1 MSAKGDGG
9 KPHYTIIGAGVVG
22 SACALA
28 LARDDF
34 PVTVIERGEPG
45 MGASYGNAGFIQ
57 TGTPLPFATPGI
69 VRQLPKLLFDP
80 ESPLKLRWRY
90 LPRLAPFLLRLL
102 RNANADKVEAI
113 AGSLQALLDR
123 SGEAHRT
130 MLREAGATDL
140 IRTRGLLFVY
150 PNQASF
156 EEAEWEIDLFRRHGA
171 PIEELHDDAVRQMEP
186 TLARDYRWAYH
197 LRDTFYTVDPLGIA
211 QSYLTH
217 AQSLGV
223 ELVRDEVRDIE
234 IGKMGKM
241 GEMGADGPVA
251 LLCTGGR
258 REVDQLVLC
267 AGIQSSPLAK
277 RLGVSV
283 PMESARGYHLM
294 LPEPEV
300 ELQAPVVDG
309 AMHFG
314 VTPMREGIRLAGTV
328 EFASVDA
335 PPSEARARM
344 LYPMAKKM
352 IPALSDKGAE
362 TWMGHRPTL
371 PDSLPVLGPSP
382 NHANVLFAF
391 GHGMLGLTMAAATGE
406 IIAKLAAG
414 EHPGLDLSPYRPDRF

>member
-1 MSAKGDGG
+1 MSEARGGTG
-9 KPHYTIIGAGVVG
+9 KPHHTIIGAGVVG

-28 LARDDF
+28 LARDGF

-69 VRQLPKLLFDP
+69 MRQLPKLLFDP

-90 LPRLAPFLLRLL
+90 LPRLTPFLLRLL

-150 PNQASF
+150 PNRASF

-171 PIEELHDDAVRQMEP
+171 PVEELHDDAVRQMEP
-186 TLARDYRWAYH
+186 ALARDYRWAYH

-211 QSYLTH
+211 KSYLEH

-234 IGKMGKM
+234 M
-241 GEMGADGPVA
+241 AATGPVA
-251 LLCTGGR
+251 LLCNGGR
-258 REVDQLVLC
+258 RDVDQLVLC

-277 RLGVSV
+277 RLGASV

-294 LPEPEV
+294 LPEPGV

-314 VTPMREGIRLAGTV
+314 VTPMRGGIRLAGTV
-328 EFASVDA
+328 EFASVNA
-335 PPSEARARM
+335 PPNDARARM

-352 IPALSDKGAE
+352 IPELSDTGAE

-371 PDSLPVLGPSP
+371 PDSLPILGRSP
-382 NHANVLFAF
+382 KHANVLFAF

-414 EHPGLDLSPYRPDRF
+414 EHPGLDLTPYRPDRF

>member
-1 MSAKGDGG
+1 MEMSAKGDGG
-9 KPHYTIIGAGVVG
+9 KPHHTIIGAGVVG

-28 LARDDF
+28 LARDGF

-69 VRQLPKLLFDP
+69 MRQLPKLLFDP

-102 RNANADKVEAI
+102 KNSNADKVEAI

-150 PNQASF
+150 PDQASF

-171 PIEELHDDAVRQMEP
+171 PIEELYDDAVRQMEP
-186 TLARDYRWAYH
+186 ALARDYRWAYH
-197 LRDTFYTVDPLGIA
+197 LQETFYTVDPLGIA
-211 QSYLTH
+211 QSYLKH

-234 IGKMGKM
+234 LGP
-241 GEMGADGPVA
+241 DGPVA
-251 LLCTGGR
+251 LLCDGGR
-258 REVDQLVLC
+258 RAVGQLVLC
-267 AGIQSSPLAK
+267 AGIGSSRLAQ
-277 RLGVSV
+277 RLGAAV

-294 LPEPEV
+294 LREPGV

-314 VTPMREGIRLAGTV
+314 VTPMREGVRLAGTV
-328 EFASVDA
+328 EFASLNA
-335 PPSEARARM
+335 PPNEARARM

-352 IPALSDKGAE
+352 IPALSDKNAE
-362 TWMGHRPTL
+362 SWMGHRPTL
-371 PDSLPVLGPSP
+371 PDSLPVIGRSP
-382 NHANVLFAF
+382 RHANVLFAF
-391 GHGMLGLTMAAATGE
+391 GHAMLGLTMAAATGE

>member
-1 MSAKGDGG
+1 MSDAARGTG
-9 KPHYTIIGAGVVG
+9 KPHHTIIGAGVVG

-28 LARDDF
+28 LARDGF

-45 MGASYGNAGFIQ
+45 MEASYGNAGFIQ

-80 ESPLKLRWRY
+80 QSPLKLRWRY

-186 TLARDYRWAYH
+186 ALARDYRWAYH

-211 QSYLTH
+211 QSYLKH

-234 IGKMGKM
+234 MGV
-241 GEMGADGPVA
+241 EGPVA
-251 LLCTGGR
+251 LECAGGR

-294 LPEPEV
+294 LPEPGV

-314 VTPMREGIRLAGTV
+314 VTPMRGGIRLAGTV

-335 PPSEARARM
+335 PPNEARARM
-344 LYPMAKKM
+344 LYPLARKM

-371 PDSLPVLGPSP
+371 PDSLPILGPSP
-382 NHANVLFAF
+382 KHANVLFAF

-414 EHPGLDLSPYRPDRF
+414 ADPGVDLSPYRADRF

>member
-1 MSAKGDGG
+1 MSAETGG
-9 KPHYTIIGAGVVG
+9 AAKPHHTIIGAGVVG

-28 LARDDF
+28 LARDGF
-34 PVTVIERGEPG
+34 PVTVIERDEPG

-69 VRQLPKLLFDP
+69 LGQLPKLLFDP

-102 RNANADKVEAI
+102 ANAKADKVERI
-113 AGSLQALLDR
+113 AGALQALLDR
-123 SGEAHRT
+123 SGEAHRV
-130 MLREAGATDL
+130 MLREAGGTDL
-140 IRTRGLLFVY
+140 IRARGLLFVY
-150 PNQASF
+150 PDQASF
-156 EEAEWEIDLFRRHGA
+156 DHAKWEIELFRRHGA
-171 PIEELHDDAVRQMEP
+171 PVESLHDDAVRQMEP
-186 TLARDYRWAYH
+186 ALARGYRWAYH
-197 LRDTFYTVDPLGIA
+197 LPEIFYTVDPLGITR
-211 QSYLTH
+211 SYLAH
-217 AQSLGV
+217 AQSLGA

-234 IGKMGKM
+234 IGKMG
-241 GEMGADGPVA
+241 EMGPDGPVA
-251 LLCTGGR
+251 LICAGGR
-258 REVDQLVLC
+258 REVDRLVLA

-277 RLGVSV
+277 RLGLSV

-294 LPEPEV
+294 LPNPGV

-335 PPSEARARM
+335 PPNEARARM

-352 IPALSDKGAE
+352 IPGLSDAGAVS
-362 TWMGHRPTL
+362 WMGHRPTL
-371 PDSLPVLGPSP
+371 PDSLPILGPSP
-382 NHANVLFAF
+382 KYANVLFAF

-414 EHPGLDLSPYRPDRF
+414 LDPGVDLTPYRPDRF

>member
-1 MSAKGDGG
+1 MSDAARGTG
-9 KPHYTIIGAGVVG
+9 KPRHTIIGAGVVG

-28 LARDDF
+28 LARDGF

-69 VRQLPKLLFDP
+69 LGQLPKLLFDP

-90 LPRLAPFLLRLL
+90 LPRLTPFLLRLL
-102 RNANADKVEAI
+102 ANARPGKVEAN
-113 AGSLQALLDR
+113 ARALQAMLDR
-123 SGEAHRT
+123 SGEAHRA

-140 IRTRGLLFVY
+140 IRARGLLMVY

-156 EEAEWEIDLFRRHGA
+156 DHAKWEVDLFRRNGVPVEA
-171 PIEELHDDAVRQMEP
+171 LHDDAVWQMEP
-186 TLARDYRWAYH
+186 ALNREYRRAYH
-197 LRDTFYTVDPLGIA
+197 LPETFYTVDPLAIA

-217 AQSLGV
+217 AQSLGA

-234 IGKMGKM
+234 
-241 GEMGADGPVA
+241 MGAKGPEA
-251 LLCTGGR
+251 LLCASGR
-258 REVDQLVLC
+258 REVDRLVLC

-277 RLGVSV
+277 RLGLSV

-294 LPEPEV
+294 LPEPGV

-309 AMHFG
+309 EMHFG
-314 VTPMREGIRLAGTV
+314 VTPMREGVRLAGTV

-335 PPSEARARM
+335 PPNEARARM

-352 IPALSDKGAE
+352 IPGLSDEGAE
-362 TWMGHRPTL
+362 SWMGHRPTL
-371 PDSLPVLGPSP
+371 PDSLPILGPSP
-382 NHANVLFAF
+382 KYANVLFAF
-391 GHGMLGLTMAAATGE
+391 GHAMLGLTMAAATGE
-406 IIAKLAAG
+406 IIANLAAG
-414 EHPGLDLSPYRPDRF
+414 ADPGIDLMPYRPDRF